1 MKELRNWLRNHIS
14 SSKNTEAS
22 NIIIIEDLVWLT
34 WLEIS
39 EIIWLNNQISKMER
53 KPNVVLNVLD
63 FDDTL
68 YSRIHQLQ
76 LPILQDNR
84 WIRWNEIINNEIWFN
99 NFIETQY
106 SENEVVEKLRQIIE
120 NQNTIHK
127 SIILTAWEKI
137 LQLAKCEKVWIWLDK
152 SRVIV
157 VDNAK
162 SKPMKLVREIIKLW
176 YIPGKIIVYEDRP
189 EYFLG
194 TNGIS
199 LSKLLWIEIVVNH
212 IFLDEVQTN
221 KIKEIK
227 QNTFR
232 LNCKKC
238 VAKIRSI

>member
-1 MKELRNWLRNHIS
+1 MKYLRNSLRSHIS
-14 SSKNTEAS
+14 SSTHTETS

-34 WLEIS
+34 WLAVS
-39 EIIWLNNQISKMER
+39 EIVWLNDKISKMKR

-68 YSRIHQLQ
+68 YSRINQLQ
-76 LPILQDNR
+76 LPLLQDNR
-84 WIRWNEIINNEIWFN
+84 WIRWNEVINNEIWLN

-106 SENEVVEKLRQIIE
+106 SETEVVEKLRQIIE
-120 NQNTIHK
+120 NQNAVHK

-137 LQLAKCEKVWIWLDK
+137 LQLAKCEKVWIWWDK

-189 EYFLG
+189 EHFLW
-194 TNGIS
+194 NNWVS
-199 LSKLLWIEIVVNH
+199 LAKLLWIEIVVNH
-212 IFLDEVQTN
+212 IFLDEIQTN

-227 QNTFR
+227 QNTFAI
-232 LNCKKC
+232 N
-238 VAKIRSI
+238 